1 MNHRNRLRQLGRNS
15 HQRKALFKSL
25 CISLIT
31 HSCIKTTLP
40 KAKELRRYVE
50 PLVTLAKTDSTH
62 HRRQAFD
69 WLRNKEAVTILF
81 EKIGPAVAQR
91 PGGYTRILKAGYR
104 ATDAAP
110 VAYIQLVDMMAVS

>member
-25 CISLIT
+25 CIALLT
-31 HSCIKTTLP
+31 HHCIKTTLP
-40 KAKELRRYVE
+40 KAKELRHYIE
-50 PLVTLAKTDSTH
+50 PLITLAKVDSMH

-69 WLRNKEAVTILF
+69 WLRNKDAVTTLF
-81 EKIGPAVAQR
+81 EKIGPAAAHR
-91 PGGYTRILKAGYR
+91 PGGYTRILKAGFR